1 MGNENGMKADL
12 PLFQRNDIM
21 DKENRFARGNA
32 MKMCICR
39 SDGQ

>member
-12 PLFQRNDIM
+12 PHFQRNGIM
-21 DKENRFARGNA
+21 DKENGSARGNA

-39 SDGQ
+39 SDGK